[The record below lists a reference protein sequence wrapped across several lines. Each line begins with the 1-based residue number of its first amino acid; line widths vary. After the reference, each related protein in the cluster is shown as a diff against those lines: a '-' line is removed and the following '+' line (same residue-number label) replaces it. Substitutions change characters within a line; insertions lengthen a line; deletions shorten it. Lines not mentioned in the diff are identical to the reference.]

1 MATEV
6 RFYHLVRSSV
16 ESALPAIL
24 SKATGTGQRVVV
36 KTADAAAA
44 EILADQ
50 LWSFDEHSFLPHGT
64 KKDGHAERQ
73 PIWLTPGDDNP
84 NGATIL
90 ILTGGAA
97 TEKTADFT
105 LCCEMLDGND
115 EAQVA
120 AAREKWKVYKD
131 AGYTVTYWKQTDAG
145 GWEKK

>member
-6 RFYHLVRSSV
+6 RFYHLVRSSM

-24 SKATGTGQRVVV
+24 SKAIGTGQRVVV

-50 LWSFDEHSFLPHGT
+50 LWSFDEQSFLPHGT
-64 KKDGHAERQ
+64 KKDGHAARQ

-120 AAREKWKVYKD
+120 AAREKWKVYKE
-131 AGYTVTYWKQTDAG
+131 AGYAVTYWKQTDTG

>member
-1 MATEV
+1 MTTEI
-6 RFYHLVRSSV
+6 RFYHLVSRSV

-44 EILADQ
+44 EILADH
-50 LWSFDEHSFLPHGT
+50 LWSYDEPSFLPHGT

-73 PIWLTPGDDNP
+73 PIWLTPGNDNP

-90 ILTGGAA
+90 ILTGGTA
-97 TEKTADFT
+97 TDKAADFT

-115 EAQVA
+115 DAQVA
-120 AAREKWKVYKD
+120 AAREKWKVYKE
-131 AGYTVTYWKQTDAG
+131 AGYTVTYWKQTETG